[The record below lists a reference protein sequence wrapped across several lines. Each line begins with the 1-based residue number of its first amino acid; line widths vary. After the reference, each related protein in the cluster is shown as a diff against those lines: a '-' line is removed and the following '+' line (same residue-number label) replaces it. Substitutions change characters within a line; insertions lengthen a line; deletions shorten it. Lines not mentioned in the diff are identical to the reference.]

1 MLNGETLSG
10 CLCLQAEGELEE
22 GGMLSMLKR
31 HEVEILLKAG
41 HGKAEVARL
50 AGVSLCSVKRIAQEG
65 PVVHV
70 DDHAERAKRQIGR
83 PSTVVTF
90 RKQIV
95 EILREQPDLASLEI
109 LRRVREAGY
118 RGGKS
123 ALYSLVAS
131 LRPKPVRPLVRFEGL
146 AGEFSQH
153 DFGQVD
159 VEFLNGTR
167 QRIHFFA
174 SRLKYSRWVR
184 ISLVKDETVET
195 LVRTLAE
202 HLASWG
208 GRPLLCVF
216 DRPKTVALKWGKNG
230 EVTEWNP
237 VFAYATLEM
246 GVGVELCWP
255 YRAQQKGSVENLV
268 GFVKSSFFKVRRFH
282 DAEDLEQQRGDWERE
297 VNEQRPCRATG
308 VIPAVRLAEEAPR
321 LRALKVQPEELALR
335 IPVYV
340 GPTGTVVHDGHAYS
354 MPPEA
359 ISMPG
364 TLYLYAQR
372 VRIVAGRYEAEHS
385 RKFVAQES
393 SWLAEHRAAMVSAV
407 SGKRGKRYLKRQ
419 QLLELG
425 EPALRY
431 LTEIVH
437 RRPRDWFHDVDRL
450 HQILQSHGPE
460 ILRRAM
466 EEGLKQQIYGAFFVE
481 RSLQAELS
489 FPQVV
494 Q

>member
-1 MLNGETLSG
+1 
-10 CLCLQAEGELEE
+10 
-22 GGMLSMLKR
+22 
-31 HEVEILLKAG
+31 
-41 HGKAEVARL
+41 
-50 AGVSLCSVKRIAQEG
+50 VKRIAQEEA
-65 PVVHV
+65 VVHV
-70 DDHAERAKRQIGR
+70 DDEAERNQRQIGR
-83 PSTVVTF
+83 PSTVQNF
-90 RKQIV
+90 RKQV
-95 EILREQPDLASLEI
+95 VGILEETPDLASLEI
-109 LRRVREAGY
+109 LRRVRESGY
-118 RGGKS
+118 QGGKT
-123 ALYSLVAS
+123 ALYELVAS
-131 LRPKPVRPLVRFEGL
+131 LRPKLAKPLVRFEGL

-153 DFGQVD
+153 DFGEVE

-184 ISLVKDETVET
+184 VSLVKDEKVES

-216 DRPKTVALKWGKNG
+216 DRPKTIALQWRKNG

-237 VFAYATLEM
+237 IFAYATLEM

-255 YRAQQKGSVENLV
+255 YQPRQKGSVENLV
-268 GFVKSSFFKVRRFH
+268 GFVKSSFFKVRRFC
-282 DAEDLEQQRGDWERE
+282 DLEDLEQQRRDWERE
-297 VNEQRPCRATG
+297 VNERRPCRATG
-308 VIPAVRLAEEAPR
+308 IIPAVRLAEEAPR
-321 LRALKVQPEELALR
+321 LRPLKVEPENLALR
-335 IPVYV
+335 IPVYI

-359 ISMPG
+359 ISMPA

-372 VRIVAGRYEAEHS
+372 VRIVAGRYEAEHP
-385 RKFVAQES
+385 RKFAAQEN
-393 SWLAEHRAAMVSAV
+393 SWLAEHRAAMISAV

-425 EPALRY
+425 EPALLY

-437 RRPRDWFHDVDRL
+437 RRPREWFVDIDRL
-450 HQILQSHGPE
+450 HQLLQSFGPE
-460 ILRRAM
+460 VLRRAM
-466 EEGLKQQIYGAFFVE
+466 EEGLKQQVYGAFYIE
-481 RSLQAELS
+481 RALQAELN
-489 FPQVV
+489 FPEVV

>member
-1 MLNGETLSG
+1 MLG
-10 CLCLQAEGELEE
+10 
-22 GGMLSMLKR
+22 MLKR
-31 HEVEILLKAG
+31 HEVETLLKAG
-41 HGKAEVARL
+41 HAKTEVARL
-50 AGVSLCSVKRIAQEG
+50 SGVSLRSVKRIAEES
-65 PVVHV
+65 PVGHV
-70 DDHAERAKRQIGR
+70 DDGAERRKREIGR

-90 RKQIV
+90 RKHVV
-95 EILREQPDLASLEI
+95 EILQEAPDLATLEI
-109 LRRVREAGY
+109 LRRVRESGY
-118 RGGKS
+118 RGGKT
-123 ALYSLVAS
+123 ALYALVAS
-131 LRPKPVRPLVRFEGL
+131 LRPKVVKPLVRFEGL
-146 AGEFSQH
+146 PGEFSQH
-153 DFGQVD
+153 DFGEVE
-159 VEFLNGTR
+159 VEFRNGAR
-167 QRIHFFA
+167 QRMHFFA
-174 SRLKYSRWVR
+174 SRLKYSRFVR
-184 ISLVKDETVET
+184 VSLVKDETVES

-216 DRPKTVALKWGKNG
+216 DRPKTIALQWRKNG

-268 GFVKSSFFKVRRFH
+268 GFVKSSFFKVRRFY
-282 DAEDLEQQRGDWERE
+282 DEEDLQQQRRDWERE
-297 VNEQRPCRATG
+297 VNEERPCRATG
-308 VIPAVRLAEEAPR
+308 IIPAVRLAEEGPR
-321 LRALKVQPEELALR
+321 LRALKVQPQELALR

-340 GPTGTVVHDGHAYS
+340 GPTGTVLHDGHAYS

-359 ISMPG
+359 ISMPA

-372 VRIVAGRYEAEHS
+372 VRIVAGRYEAEHP
-385 RKFVAQES
+385 RKFVAHEGS
-393 SWLAEHRAAMVSAV
+393 SLAEHRAAMVAAV

-425 EPALRY
+425 EPAIRY

-437 RRPRDWFHDVDRL
+437 RRPRHWFEDVDRL
-450 HQILQSHGPE
+450 HQILQAHGPE
-460 ILRRAM
+460 VLRRAM
-466 EEGLKQQIYGAFFVE
+466 EEALKQQTFGAFYVE
-481 RSLQAELS
+481 RFLQAELS

>member
-1 MLNGETLSG
+1 
-10 CLCLQAEGELEE
+10 
-22 GGMLSMLKR
+22 MLKR

-41 HGKAEVARL
+41 HSKTEVARL
-50 AGVSLCSVKRIAQEG
+50 AGVSLCSVKRIAQESS
-65 PVVHV
+65 VVHV
-70 DDHAERAKRQIGR
+70 DDAAERSQRQIGR
-83 PSTVVTF
+83 PSTVANF
-90 RKQIV
+90 RKQV
-95 EILREQPDLASLEI
+95 VGILQETPELASLEI

-118 RGGKS
+118 AGGKT
-123 ALYSLVAS
+123 ALYALVAS
-131 LRPKPVRPLVRFEGL
+131 LRPKLARPLVRFEGL
-146 AGEFSQH
+146 PGEFSQH
-153 DFGQVD
+153 DFGEVE
-159 VEFLNGTR
+159 VEFLNGAR

-174 SRLKYSRWVR
+174 SRLKYSRFVR
-184 ISLVKDETVET
+184 ISLVKDETVES

-216 DRPKTVALKWGKNG
+216 DRPKTIALKWHKNG

-282 DAEDLEQQRGDWERE
+282 DEEDLQQQRRDWERE
-297 VNEQRPCRATG
+297 VNEERPCRATG
-308 VIPAVRLAEEAPR
+308 IIPVVRLAEEAPR
-321 LRALKVQPEELALR
+321 LRALKVQPQELALR

-340 GPTGTVVHDGHAYS
+340 GPTGTVLHDGHAYS

-359 ISMPG
+359 ISMPA

-372 VRIVAGRYEAEHS
+372 VRIVAGRYEAEHP
-385 RKFVAQES
+385 RKFAAHEGS
-393 SWLAEHRAAMVSAV
+393 SLAEHRAAMVAAV
-407 SGKRGKRYLKRQ
+407 SGKRGQRYLKRQ
-419 QLLELG
+419 QLLG
-425 EPALRY
+425 EPAIRY

-437 RRPRDWFHDVDRL
+437 RRPRQWFEDVDRL
-450 HQILQSHGPE
+450 HRILQSHGPE
-460 ILRRAM
+460 VLRRAM
-466 EEGLKQQIYGAFFVE
+466 EEGLKQQIFGAFYVE
-481 RSLQAELS
+481 RSLQLGLS
-489 FPQVV
+489 FALGV

>member
-1 MLNGETLSG
+1 MWG
-10 CLCLQAEGELEE
+10 
-22 GGMLSMLKR
+22 MLKR
-31 HEVEILLKAG
+31 HEVEVLLKAG
-41 HGKAEVARL
+41 HRKTEVARMT
-50 AGVSLCSVKRIAQEG
+50 GVSLRSVKRIAQEEAVG
-65 PVVHV
+65 HV
-70 DDHAERAKRQIGR
+70 DDKAERNQRQIGR
-83 PSTVVTF
+83 PSTVQNF
-90 RKQIV
+90 RKQV
-95 EILREQPDLASLEI
+95 VGILLESPDLASLEI

-118 RGGKS
+118 QGGKTT
-123 ALYSLVAS
+123 LYDLVAS
-131 LRPKPVRPLVRFEGL
+131 LRPKPARPLVRFEGL

-153 DFGQVD
+153 DFGEVD
-159 VEFLNGTR
+159 VQFLNGTR
-167 QRIHFFA
+167 RRIHFFA

-184 ISLVKDETVET
+184 VSVVQDERVES

-216 DRPKTVALKWGKNG
+216 DRPKTIALQWRKNG

-255 YRAQQKGSVENLV
+255 YQPRQKGSVENLV

-282 DAEDLEQQRGDWERE
+282 DLEDLEQQRRAWERE

-308 VIPAVRLAEEAPR
+308 IIPAVRLAEEAPR
-321 LRALKVQPEELALR
+321 LRPLKVQPEDLALR

-359 ISMPG
+359 ISMPA

-372 VRIVAGRYEAEHS
+372 VRIVAGRYEAEHP
-385 RKFVAQES
+385 RKFAAQEN
-393 SWLAEHRAAMVSAV
+393 SWLAEHRAAMISAV

-425 EPALRY
+425 EPALLY
-431 LTEIVH
+431 ITEIVH
-437 RRPRDWFHDVDRL
+437 RRPREWFVDVDRL
-450 HQILQSHGPE
+450 HQLLQSFGPE
-460 ILRRAM
+460 VLRQAI
-466 EEGLKQQIYGAFFVE
+466 EEGLKQQIYGAFFIE
-481 RSLQAELS
+481 RALQAEFK

>member
-1 MLNGETLSG
+1 
-10 CLCLQAEGELEE
+10 
-22 GGMLSMLKR
+22 MLKR
-31 HEVEILLKAG
+31 HEVEILLRAG
-41 HGKAEVARL
+41 HGKSEVARL
-50 AGVSLCSVKRIAQEG
+50 AGVSLCSVKRIAAEG
-65 PVVHV
+65 PVMHV
-70 DDHAERAKRQIGR
+70 DDGAERAKRQIGR
-83 PSTVVTF
+83 PSRVATF
-90 RKQIV
+90 RKRVLEMLQ
-95 EILREQPDLASLEI
+95 QTPDLATLEI

-118 RGGKS
+118 RGGKT
-123 ALYSLVAS
+123 ALYALVAS
-131 LRPKPVRPLVRFEGL
+131 LRSKPVRPLVRFEGL
-146 AGEFSQH
+146 PGEFSQH
-153 DFGQVD
+153 DFGQVE
-159 VEFLNGTR
+159 VEFRNGSS

-174 SRLKYSRWVR
+174 SRLKYSRFVR
-184 ISLVKDETVET
+184 VSLVRDEAVES

-216 DRPKTVALKWGKNG
+216 DRPKSIALKWHKNG

-246 GVGVELCWP
+246 GLGVELCWP

-282 DAEDLEQQRGDWERE
+282 DEEDLRQQLEEWHRE
-297 VNEQRPCRATG
+297 VNQERPCRATG
-308 VIPAVRLAEEAPR
+308 IIPAVRLAEEAPR
-321 LRALKVQPEELALR
+321 LRALKVQPDELALR

-340 GPTGTVVHDGHAYS
+340 GPTGTVLHEGHAYS

-359 ISMPG
+359 ISMPA

-372 VRIVAGRYEAEHS
+372 VRIVAGRYAAEHP
-385 RKFVAQES
+385 RKFSAQES
-393 SWLAEHRAAMVSAV
+393 SSLPEHRAALVAAV
-407 SGKRGKRYLKRQ
+407 AGKRGKRYLKRQ

-425 EPALRY
+425 EPAIRY

-437 RRPRDWFHDVDRL
+437 RRPRQWFEEVDRL
-450 HQILQSHGPE
+450 HRILQSHGPE
-460 ILRRAM
+460 VLRRAM
-466 EEGLKQQIYGAFFVE
+466 EEGLQQQIYGAFFIE

-489 FPQVV
+489 FSQVV

>member
-1 MLNGETLSG
+1 
-10 CLCLQAEGELEE
+10 
-22 GGMLSMLKR
+22 
-31 HEVEILLKAG
+31 VE
-41 HGKAEVARL
+41 
-50 AGVSLCSVKRIAQEG
+50 
-65 PVVHV
+65 HV
-70 DDHAERAKRQIGR
+70 DDAAERVARKIGR
-83 PSTVVTF
+83 PSTVQTF
-90 RKQIV
+90 RKQV
-95 EILREQPDLASLEI
+95 VGILQQTPDLASLEI

-118 RGGKS
+118 EGGKT
-123 ALYSLVAS
+123 ALYDLVAS
-131 LRPKPVRPLVRFEGL
+131 LRPKPTKPLVRFEGL

-153 DFGQVD
+153 DFGQIEVQ
-159 VEFLNGTR
+159 FLNGVR
-167 QRIHFFA
+167 KRIHFFA
-174 SRLKYSRWVR
+174 SRLKYSRFVR
-184 ISLVKDETVET
+184 VTLVEDEKVET

-216 DRPKTVALKWGKNG
+216 DRPKTIALKWRKNG

-255 YRAQQKGSVENLV
+255 YQARQKGSVENLV

-282 DAEDLEQQRGDWERE
+282 DEEDLRQQLKDWHRE
-297 VNEQRPCRATG
+297 VNEERLSRATG
-308 VIPAVRLAEEAPR
+308 IIPAVRLAEEAPR
-321 LRALKVQPEELALR
+321 LRTLKVQPENLALR

-340 GPTGTVVHDGHAYS
+340 GPTGTVVYDGHAYS

-359 ISMPG
+359 ISMPA
-364 TLYLYAQR
+364 TLYLFAQR
-372 VRIVAGRYEAEHS
+372 VRIVAGRYAAEHP
-385 RKFVAQES
+385 RKFVAKES
-393 SWLAEHRAAMVSAV
+393 SSLAEHRAAMVAAV

-425 EPALRY
+425 EPAIRY

-437 RRPRDWFHDVDRL
+437 RRPRAWFQDIDRL

-460 ILRRAM
+460 VLRRAM
-466 EEGLKQQIYGAFFVE
+466 EEGLKQQIFGAFFVE
-481 RSLQAELS
+481 RSLQGELS
-489 FPQVV
+489 FAQVA

>member
-1 MLNGETLSG
+1 
-10 CLCLQAEGELEE
+10 
-22 GGMLSMLKR
+22 MLKR

-41 HGKAEVARL
+41 HAKIEVARL
-50 AGVSLCSVKRIAQEG
+50 AGVSLCSVKRIAQES
-65 PVVHV
+65 PVLHV
-70 DDHAERAKRQIGR
+70 DDVGERAKRQIGR
-83 PSTVVTF
+83 PSTVTNF
-90 RKQIV
+90 RKQV
-95 EILREQPDLASLEI
+95 VGILQEEPDLATLEI
-109 LRRVREAGY
+109 LRRVREIGY
-118 RGGKS
+118 QGGKT
-123 ALYSLVAS
+123 ALYALVAS
-131 LRPKPVRPLVRFEGL
+131 LRPKSARPLVRFEGL
-146 AGEFSQH
+146 PGEFSQH
-153 DFGQVD
+153 DFGQVK
-159 VEFLNGTR
+159 VEFLNGTCR
-167 QRIHFFA
+167 QMHFFA
-174 SRLKYSRWVR
+174 SRLKYSRFMRV
-184 ISLVKDETVET
+184 SLVKDETVES
-195 LVRTLAE
+195 LVRSLAE

-216 DRPKTVALKWGKNG
+216 DRPKTIALQWRNNG

-282 DAEDLEQQRGDWERE
+282 DEEDLGQQLRDWHHE
-297 VNEQRPCRATG
+297 VNEERPCRATG
-308 VIPAVRLAEEAPR
+308 MIPALRLAEEAPR
-321 LRALKVQPEELALR
+321 LRTLKVQPEELALR

-340 GPTGTVVHDGHAYS
+340 GPTGTVLHDGHAYS
-354 MPPEA
+354 LPPDA
-359 ISMPG
+359 ISMPA

-372 VRIVAGRYEAEHS
+372 VRIVAGCYEAEHP
-385 RKFVAQES
+385 RKFSAQEN
-393 SWLAEHRAAMVSAV
+393 SWLPEHRAAMVAAV

-425 EPALRY
+425 EAAIRY

-437 RRPRDWFHDVDRL
+437 RRPRHWFEDVDRL

-460 ILRRAM
+460 VLRRAM
-466 EEGLKQQIYGAFFVE
+466 EEGLKQQIFGALYVE
-481 RSLQAELS
+481 RSLQAGLS

>member
-1 MLNGETLSG
+1 
-10 CLCLQAEGELEE
+10 
-22 GGMLSMLKR
+22 MLKR

-50 AGVSLCSVKRIAQEG
+50 TGVSLCSVKRIAQEG

-70 DDHAERAKRQIGR
+70 DDAAERAQRQVGR
-83 PSTVVTF
+83 PSTGANF
-90 RKQIV
+90 RKPIL
-95 EILREQPDLASLEI
+95 EILQHTPDLASLEI

-118 RGGKS
+118 EGGKT
-123 ALYSLVAS
+123 AFYALVAS
-131 LRPKPVRPLVRFEGL
+131 LRPKSAKPLVRFEGL
-146 AGEFSQH
+146 PGEFSQH
-153 DFGQVD
+153 DFGEIE
-159 VEFLNGTR
+159 VEFVSGTR
-167 QRIHFFA
+167 RRIHFFA
-174 SRLKYSRWVR
+174 SRLKYSRLMRV
-184 ISLVKDETVET
+184 SLVPDEAVES

-216 DRPKTVALKWGKNG
+216 DRPKTIALQWQKNG

-237 VFAYATLEM
+237 IFAYATLEM

-282 DAEDLEQQRGDWERE
+282 DEEDLRQQLQAWHGE
-297 VNEQRPCRATG
+297 VNEERPCRATG
-308 VIPAVRLAEEAPR
+308 VIPAVRWAEEKPR
-321 LRALKVQPEELALR
+321 LRPLKVQPEDLALR

-340 GPTGTVVHDGHAYS
+340 GPTGTVLHDDHAYS

-364 TLYLYAQR
+364 TLYLYGQR
-372 VRIVAGRYEAEHS
+372 VRIVAGRYEALHP
-385 RKFVAQES
+385 RKFVEHEGS
-393 SWLAEHRAAMVSAV
+393 SLAEHRAALVAAV
-407 SGKRGKRYLKRQ
+407 SGKRGRRYLKRQ

-425 EPALRY
+425 EPAIRY

-437 RRPRDWFHDVDRL
+437 RRPRQWYEDVDRL
-450 HQILQSHGPE
+450 HAILQSHGPE
-460 ILRRAM
+460 VLRRAM
-466 EEGLKQQIYGAFFVE
+466 EAGLQEQVFGAFYVE
-481 RSLQAELS
+481 RALQSKLN
-489 FPQVV
+489 FPEVV

>member
-1 MLNGETLSG
+1 
-10 CLCLQAEGELEE
+10 
-22 GGMLSMLKR
+22 MLKR

-41 HGKAEVARL
+41 HSKTEVARL
-50 AGVSLCSVKRIAQEG
+50 ARISLCSVKRIAQEG

-70 DDHAERAKRQIGR
+70 DDSGERAKRQIGR
-83 PSTVVTF
+83 PSTVATF

-109 LRRVREAGY
+109 LRRVGEAGY
-118 RGGKS
+118 QGGKS

-131 LRPKPVRPLVRFEGL
+131 LRPKLAKPLVRFEGL
-146 AGEFSQH
+146 PAEFSQH

-174 SRLKYSRWVR
+174 SRLKYSRVVR

-282 DAEDLEQQRGDWERE
+282 DGDDLEQQRRDWERE

-308 VIPAVRLAEEAPR
+308 IIPAVRLAEEAPR

-372 VRIVAGRYEAEHS
+372 VRIVAGRYAAEHP
-385 RKFVAQES
+385 RKFVAQEG

-425 EPALRY
+425 EPALHY

-450 HQILQSHGPE
+450 HQILQSHGPGV
-460 ILRRAM
+460 LRRAM
-466 EEGLKQQIYGAFFVE
+466 EEGLKQQIYGAGFIE

>member
-1 MLNGETLSG
+1 
-10 CLCLQAEGELEE
+10 
-22 GGMLSMLKR
+22 MLKR

-41 HGKAEVARL
+41 HAKTEVARL
-50 AGVSLCSVKRIAQEG
+50 TGVSLCSVKRIAQEN
-65 PVVHV
+65 PVMHV
-70 DDHAERAKRQIGR
+70 DDRGERAKRQIGR
-83 PSTVVTF
+83 PSTVATF
-90 RKQIV
+90 RTQIV

-109 LRRVREAGY
+109 LRRVRESGY
-118 RGGKS
+118 QGGKT
-123 ALYSLVAS
+123 AVYELVAS
-131 LRPKPVRPLVRFEGL
+131 LRPKTAKPLVRFEGL
-146 AGEFSQH
+146 PGEFSQH
-153 DFGQVD
+153 DFGQVE

-184 ISLVKDETVET
+184 VSLVKDEKVET

-216 DRPKTVALKWGKNG
+216 DRPKTIALKWHKNG

-255 YRAQQKGSVENLV
+255 YRPREKGSVENLV
-268 GFVKSSFFKVRRFH
+268 GFVKSSFFKVRRFY
-282 DAEDLEQQRGDWERE
+282 DAEDLEQQRRDWERE
-297 VNEQRPCRATG
+297 VNEERPCRATG
-308 VIPAVRLAEEAPR
+308 IIPAVRLAEEAPR
-321 LRALKVQPEELALR
+321 LRALKVQPNELGLR

-340 GPTGTVVHDGHAYS
+340 GPTGTVVHEGHAYS
-354 MPPEA
+354 MPPES

-364 TLYLYAQR
+364 TLYLYPQR
-372 VRIVAGRYEAEHS
+372 VRIVAGRYEAEHP

-393 SWLAEHRAAMVSAV
+393 SWLAQHRAAMVSAV

-425 EPALRY
+425 EPALLY

-437 RRPRDWFHDVDRL
+437 RRPRGWSDDVDRL
-450 HQILQSHGPE
+450 HQILQSHGAE
-460 ILRRAM
+460 VLRRAM
-466 EEGLKQQIYGAFFVE
+466 EEGLKQQIFGAFYVE
-481 RSLQAELS
+481 QYLQQDFG

>member
-1 MLNGETLSG
+1 
-10 CLCLQAEGELEE
+10 
-22 GGMLSMLKR
+22 MLKR

-41 HGKAEVARL
+41 HSKAEVARL
-50 AGVSLCSVKRIAQEG
+50 SGVSLRSVNRIAEEA

-70 DDHAERAKRQIGR
+70 DDAAEREKRRIGR
-83 PSTVVTF
+83 PSIVEDF
-90 RKQIV
+90 RKPV
-95 EILREQPDLASLEI
+95 AKILEETPDLPSLEI

-118 RGGKS
+118 QGGKT
-123 ALYSLVAS
+123 ALYALAAS
-131 LRPKPVRPLVRFEGL
+131 LRSKPVKPLVRFEGL
-146 AGEFSQH
+146 PGEFSQH
-153 DFGQVD
+153 DFGQVE
-159 VEFLNGTR
+159 VEFRSGTR

-174 SRLKYSRWVR
+174 SRLKYSRFVCV
-184 ISLVKDETVET
+184 SVVVDEAVES

-216 DRPKTVALKWGKNG
+216 DRPKTIALKWRKNG

-237 VFAYATLEM
+237 IFAYATLEM

-282 DAEDLEQQRGDWERE
+282 DEEDLRQQLRDWHRE
-297 VNEQRPCRATG
+297 VNQERPCRATG
-308 VIPAVRLAEEAPR
+308 IIPALRLAEEAPR
-321 LRALKVQPEELALR
+321 LRALKVQPEQLALR

-340 GPTGTVVHDGHAYS
+340 GPTGTVLHDSHAYS

-359 ISMPG
+359 ISMPA

-372 VRIVAGRYEAEHS
+372 VRIVAGRYEAEHP
-385 RKFVAQES
+385 RKFSAQES
-393 SWLAEHRAAMVSAV
+393 SSLPEHRAAMVAAV

-425 EPALRY
+425 EPAILY

-437 RRPRDWFHDVDRL
+437 RRPRQWFEDVDRL
-450 HQILQSHGPE
+450 HRILQSHGPE
-460 ILRRAM
+460 VLRHAM
-466 EEGLKQQIYGAFFVE
+466 EEGLKQQIFGAFYVE
-481 RSLQAELS
+481 ESLEPGLS
-489 FPQVV
+489 FPEVV